1 MPILDDKK
9 GKEREEQRRLDQFLN
24 AIYLAF
30 NGFAIESELI
40 SKIIILFLERL
51 STMQAKA
58 IIDVLELRESYTI
71 GNLSNEKAKE
81 VYSDIVNELPKDK
94 DEIIKSQGEKIKSQA
109 EKIKLQEDII
119 KSQGETIKSQEK
131 RIKDLEDRLEE
142 QEKKWQKRF
151 EEQEQRF
158 NKQIESL
165 NHIIYNQNIQIN
177 NLNQELTNQKIENAV
192 LRAENISLKQQI
204 DSQTLLNSK
213 EDEEDYLENMY
224 ELDKRAAGKPWRP
237 GSGFVDTV
245 TYFFPCRDKKREIE
259 SLKEAASD
267 GNVSRLLVILNKKS
281 NEYMD
286 VNGRG
291 MPDSICSLIDGR
303 EDKTALILAAKNGH
317 VDCVRIL
324 LRRDA
329 QINFVDREEMTA
341 LDYAT
346 KNKDANMIK
355 FLKSHGART
364 GKDILFCLER
374 SSDPVSMP
382 RLQFNTN

>member
-30 NGFAIESELI
+30 NGFSIESELI

-51 STMQAKA
+51 STMQAKE
-58 IIDVLELRESYTI
+58 IIDVLGLRESCTI
-71 GNLSNEKAKE
+71 GNLSNEKSKDI
-81 VYSDIVNELPKDK
+81 YSDIVNELPKDK
-94 DEIIKSQGEKIKSQA
+94 DEIIKSQGEIIKSQE
-109 EKIKLQEDII
+109 EKIKLQEDTI

-151 EEQEQRF
+151 EEQEKRF
-158 NKQIESL
+158 NQKIESL
-165 NHIIYNQNIQIN
+165 NQIIYNQNIQIN
-177 NLNQELTNQKIENAV
+177 NLKQELTNQKIENTV
-192 LRAENISLKQQI
+192 LRSENISLKQQI

-213 EDEEDYLENMY
+213 EDEEDYLENVY
-224 ELDKRAAGKPWRP
+224 ELDRRATGKPWRP

-267 GNVSRLLVILNKKS
+267 GNVSRLLVILNKKG
-281 NEYMD
+281 NQYMD

-317 VDCVRIL
+317 VDCVKIL
-324 LRRDA
+324 LGRDA

-346 KNKDANMIK
+346 KNKDETMIK

-364 GKDILFCLER
+364 GKDVLFCLDR
-374 SSDPVSMP
+374 SINPVFMP

>member
-30 NGFAIESELI
+30 NGFSIESELI

-51 STMQAKA
+51 STMQAKE
-58 IIDVLELRESYTI
+58 IIDVLGLRESCTI
-71 GNLSNEKAKE
+71 GNLSNEKSKDI
-81 VYSDIVNELPKDK
+81 YSDIVNELPKDK
-94 DEIIKSQGEKIKSQA
+94 DEIIKSQGEIIKSQE
-109 EKIKLQEDII
+109 EKIKLQEDTI

-151 EEQEQRF
+151 EEQEKRF
-158 NKQIESL
+158 NQKIESL
-165 NHIIYNQNIQIN
+165 NQIIYNQNIQIN
-177 NLNQELTNQKIENAV
+177 NLKQELTNQKIENTV
-192 LRAENISLKQQI
+192 LRSENISLKQQI

-213 EDEEDYLENMY
+213 EDEEDYLENVY
-224 ELDKRAAGKPWRP
+224 ELDRRATGKPWRP

>member
-1 MPILDDKK
+1 MPIRDDKK

-24 AIYLAF
+24 AIFLAF
-30 NGFAIESELI
+30 NELSIESELI

-51 STMQAKA
+51 STMQAKE
-58 IIDVLELRESYTI
+58 IIDVLGLRESCAT
-71 GNLSNEKAKE
+71 GNLIDEKGKE
-81 VYSDIVNELPKDK
+81 VYPDIVNESPKDK
-94 DEIIKSQGEKIKSQA
+94 DEKIKSQ
-109 EKIKLQEDII
+109 EEII

-131 RIKDLEDRLEE
+131 RIKDLEDKLEE
-142 QEKKWQKRF
+142 QEKKWQKKL
-151 EEQEQRF
+151 EEQEERF

-165 NHIIYNQNIQIN
+165 NNVSYNQNIQIK
-177 NLNQELTNQKIENAV
+177 NLNQELHNQKIENAV
-192 LRAENISLKQQI
+192 LRSENIFLKQQI

-291 MPDSICSLIDGR
+291 MPDSICSLIGGR

-317 VDCVRIL
+317 VDCVKIL
-324 LRRDA
+324 LRHDA
-329 QINFVDREEMTA
+329 QINFVDRDDMTA

-346 KNKDANMIK
+346 KNKDTNMIS
-355 FLKSHGART
+355 FLKKNGART

-374 SSDPVSMP
+374 SNDPVLRP

>member
-1 MPILDDKK
+1 MPIRDDKK
-9 GKEREEQRRLDQFLN
+9 GKEREEQRRLYQFLN

-51 STMQAKA
+51 STMQDKE
-58 IIDVLELRESYTI
+58 IIDVLGLRESCTI

-94 DEIIKSQGEKIKSQA
+94 DEIIKSQA
-109 EKIKLQEDII
+109 EKIKLQEDTI

-177 NLNQELTNQKIENAV
+177 NLKQELTNQKIENSV
-192 LRAENISLKQQI
+192 LRSENISLKQQI

-317 VDCVRIL
+317 VDCVKIL

-346 KNKDANMIK
+346 KNKDETMIK

-364 GKDILFCLER
+364 GKDVLFCLER
-374 SSDPVSMP
+374 SSNPVFMP

>member
-9 GKEREEQRRLDQFLN
+9 GKEREEQRRIDQFLN
-24 AIYLAF
+24 AIYLAL

-40 SKIIILFLERL
+40 SKIIVLFLERL
-51 STMQAKA
+51 STMQNKK
-58 IIDVLELRESYTI
+58 IIDVLGLRESCTI
-71 GNLSNEKAKE
+71 ENLSNEKAKY

-94 DEIIKSQGEKIKSQA
+94 DEIIKSQG
-109 EKIKLQEDII
+109 DI
-119 KSQGETIKSQEK
+119 IKSQEK

-192 LRAENISLKQQI
+192 LRSENISLKQQI

>member
-1 MPILDDKK
+1 MPIRDDKK

-30 NGFAIESELI
+30 NGFSIESELI

-51 STMQAKA
+51 STMQAKE
-58 IIDVLELRESYTI
+58 IIDVLGLRESCTI

-94 DEIIKSQGEKIKSQA
+94 DEIIKSQA
-109 EKIKLQEDII
+109 EKIKLQEDTI

-177 NLNQELTNQKIENAV
+177 NLKQELTNQKIENSV
-192 LRAENISLKQQI
+192 LRSENISLKQQI

-213 EDEEDYLENMY
+213 EDEEDYLENVY
-224 ELDKRAAGKPWRP
+224 ELDRRATGKPWRP

-281 NEYMD
+281 NQYMD

-317 VDCVRIL
+317 VDCVKIL

>member
-1 MPILDDKK
+1 MPIRDDKK

-24 AIYLAF
+24 AIFLAF
-30 NGFAIESELI
+30 NELSIESELI

-51 STMQAKA
+51 STMQAKE
-58 IIDVLELRESYTI
+58 IIDVLELRESCAT
-71 GNLSNEKAKE
+71 GNLIDEKRKE
-81 VYSDIVNELPKDK
+81 VYSDIVNESPKDK
-94 DEIIKSQGEKIKSQA
+94 DEKIKS
-109 EKIKLQEDII
+109 QEDII

-131 RIKDLEDRLEE
+131 RIKDLEDKLEE
-142 QEKKWQKRF
+142 QEKKWQKKL
-151 EEQEQRF
+151 EEQEERF

-165 NHIIYNQNIQIN
+165 NNVIYNQNIQIK
-177 NLNQELTNQKIENAV
+177 NLNQELHNQKIENAV
-192 LRAENISLKQQI
+192 LRSENIFLKQQI

-259 SLKEAASD
+259 SLKEAASH

-291 MPDSICSLIDGR
+291 MPDSICSLIGGR

-317 VDCVRIL
+317 VDCVKIL
-324 LRRDA
+324 LRHDA
-329 QINFVDREEMTA
+329 QINFVDRDDMTA

-346 KNKDANMIK
+346 KTKI
-355 FLKSHGART
+355 R
-364 GKDILFCLER
+364 I
-374 SSDPVSMP
+374 
-382 RLQFNTN
+382 

>member
-40 SKIIILFLERL
+40 SKIIVLFLERL
-51 STMQAKA
+51 STMQDKE
-58 IIDVLELRESYTI
+58 IIDVLGLRESCTI
-71 GNLSNEKAKE
+71 ENLSNEKAKY

-94 DEIIKSQGEKIKSQA
+94 DEIIKSQGDIIKSQA

-165 NHIIYNQNIQIN
+165 NHIIYNQNIQIK
-177 NLNQELTNQKIENAV
+177 NLNQELANQKIENAV

-317 VDCVRIL
+317 VDCVKIL